1 MEGLGFIMCMDM
13 EYKSLK
19 WEVNNRVAK
28 ITMNVPE
35 KMNALDA
42 QLSKELMAIM
52 DTIKHDDNIK
62 AVILTGVGKAF
73 CAGGDVTIFPKLTL
87 EQSINAVR
95 EESRALVP
103 AFTKLPKPIIAAVN
117 GYAVGAGLSLALL
130 SDIVIASEKAYFG
143 AAFVN
148 IGLIPDVGQLYYL
161 PRLIGLHKTKELVFT
176 GRNISAQEAYEM
188 GLINKVV
195 EHDKLEEE
203 VNKMAQVLAAKPAL
217 SIASSKALLHQGL
230 DMGVDELIEVEG
242 ITQGVCMQSE
252 DCKEGI
258 DAFLNKRKPNFK

>member
-1 MEGLGFIMCMDM
+1 MEM
-13 EYKSLK
+13 EYKCIQC
-19 WEVNNRVAK
+19 EVDNRVAK

-42 QLSKELMAIM
+42 RMSEELVAIM
-52 DTIKHDDNIK
+52 DVIEHDDNVK

-87 EQSINAVR
+87 EQSIHAVR
-95 EESRALVP
+95 EEGRSLVA

-130 SDIVIASEKAYFG
+130 SDIVISSEKAYFG

-148 IGLIPDVGQLYYL
+148 IGLIPDVGQLYFL
-161 PRLIGLHKTKELVFT
+161 PRLIGMQKAKELVFT
-176 GRNISAQEAYEM
+176 GRNIDAQEAYEM
-188 GLINKVV
+188 GLVNKVV
-195 EHDKLEEE
+195 EQDKFEEA
-203 VNKMAQVLAAKPAL
+203 VNKMGQLLASKPAL
-217 SIASSKALLHQGL
+217 SMASSKALLHQSL
-230 DMGVDELIEVEG
+230 DMGVDELIEIEG
-242 ITQGVCMQSE
+242 MTQGVCMQSE

-258 DAFLNKRKPNFK
+258 SAFMNKRKPNFK